1 LKKLG
6 FDVSVQISPFSFSML
21 FFSSLSLLTFVVR
34 CLLPGPQLR
43 HEYKV
48 YRELSG
54 SVGIGRV
61 HHYGTYGSSNV
72 MVMDLL
78 GASLEDLFTRCGRR
92 FSLKTTLKLADQL
105 LERVDAVILV
115 AASTPNYHF

>member
-1 LKKLG
+1 
-6 FDVSVQISPFSFSML
+6 M
-21 FFSSLSLLTFVVR
+21 
-34 CLLPGPQLR
+34 
-43 HEYKV
+43 

-54 SVGIGRV
+54 CLGIGRV

-105 LERVDAVILV
+105 LERVDEVRGPPRGPPAFRAPT
-115 AASTPNYHF
+115 AAPWVSPTPA

>member
-1 LKKLG
+1 MKTK
-6 FDVSVQISPFSFSML
+6 IT
-21 FFSSLSLLTFVVR
+21 LLY
-34 CLLPGPQLR
+34 
-43 HEYKV
+43 EKV
-48 YRELSG
+48 YRELTG

-105 LERVDAVILV
+105 LERCDAVNIYIISFLNMLRIYIGVLEYLITSSFYYILESFPS
-115 AASTPNYHF
+115 APLKIIIIWNDR

>member
-1 LKKLG
+1 
-6 FDVSVQISPFSFSML
+6 M
-21 FFSSLSLLTFVVR
+21 
-34 CLLPGPQLR
+34 
-43 HEYKV
+43 

-105 LERVDAVILV
+105 LERVDAVRENCVCVWGGLCV
-115 AASTPNYHF
+115 REKKWGGRRSLFVCHFFRLGMFCRRV